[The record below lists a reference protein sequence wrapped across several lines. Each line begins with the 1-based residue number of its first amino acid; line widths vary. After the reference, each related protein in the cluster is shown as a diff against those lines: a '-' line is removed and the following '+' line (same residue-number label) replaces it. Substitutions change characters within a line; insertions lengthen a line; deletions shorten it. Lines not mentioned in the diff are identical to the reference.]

1 MSALSRPLVSRPLLL
16 LLGGVLALVAA
27 CKREGATEP
36 DGPTATPAAI
46 RIEGGS
52 SQSARV
58 GSALPQPLTVLVLDA
73 QNRPLRNVG
82 VEFRALA
89 GSGTTTPSRAST
101 GSDGRA
107 SVSWTLGT
115 VAGTQTVS
123 ASALGVTA
131 INFVATAT
139 PGAATQVAISP
150 PSANLPVGDT
160 LRLQGTLRDEFA
172 NAIAGGNVT
181 WTSDAPAIASVNAL
195 GTVRA
200 VAVGTA
206 TIRGAAAG
214 TALVGSVVLTV
225 LPAGASV
232 CGATAPTAFRVG
244 DVVPLAAGATASTL
258 CVGADLAGA
267 EFGLVTVSGST
278 VFANSTPFT
287 VSGQGLG
294 TFSAIELSSM
304 LRSVVGKIGAPVT
317 ASRSADPTGTGWMR
331 DDGFE
336 QALRLRERREL
347 APLRRPMM
355 RALGTEELPT
365 RSFNQPRTATV
376 GQILTLNANASSA
389 CASPDNRAGR
399 VAAIGD
405 RIIVVAD
412 TANPSGGYSDDE
424 YRTIAAYWDSVI
436 HPLDVQNFGEPSN
449 IGGYNKIIAFY
460 TRAVNQLTPRGAS
473 FVIGGF
479 FFQRDL
485 FPKTTQPG
493 FAACAGSNE
502 AEMMY
507 LLVPDPT
514 GLVNGNVREKARTTQ
529 FNYGTLVHEFQHLIN
544 AGRRL
549 HVTPG
554 GDNVEQVW
562 LDEGLSHTAEELLFY
577 RVTGLAPTQNIDIAR
592 IRSTTATL
600 DAFNSFALANMV
612 RLGEYLQNPAANS
625 PWAPNDQLATR
636 GAIWQFL
643 RFASARTPDAA
654 AYYRRLADAPQS
666 GLANLQANLPA
677 PLPDLLR
684 DWAIAQIGD
693 DVATGLGPTNSFP
706 SWNFR
711 SVLLALRQGN
721 GEPLFGGYPLPVRTL
736 ASGAASEV
744 TVQGGGAAFHRFTVP
759 AARAGLITVQSTGS
773 ALPATARAAIVRLR

>member
-1 MSALSRPLVSRPLLL
+1 V
-16 LLGGVLALVAA
+16 
-27 CKREGATEP
+27 
-36 DGPTATPAAI
+36 TPAVV
-46 RIEGGS
+46 RIDAGGG
-52 SQSARV
+52 QTARV
-58 GSALPQPLTVLVLDA
+58 GTALPQTLSVLVLDA
-73 QNRPLRNVG
+73 QNRPARNVA
-82 VEFRALA
+82 VEFRPLA
-89 GSGTTTPSRAST
+89 GSGTVSPTRPST
-101 GSDGRA
+101 GTDGRA
-107 SVSWTLGT
+107 TVTWTLGT
-115 VAGTQTVS
+115 VAGTQSVS

-131 INFVATAT
+131 VNFTATAT
-139 PGAATQVAISP
+139 PGPASQVAVSP

-160 LRLQGTLRDEFA
+160 LRIQGTLRDEFG
-172 NAIAGGNVT
+172 NGVTGGVIT
-181 WTSDAPAIASVNAL
+181 WTSDAPAVATVSAQ

-200 VAVGTA
+200 VSPGTT
-206 TIRGAAAG
+206 TIRGAATG
-214 TALVGSVVLTV
+214 SSLVGQAALTV

-232 CGATAPTAFRVG
+232 CGTTAATSLRVG
-244 DVVPLAAGATASTL
+244 EMAPLVNGTASSTL
-258 CVGADLAGA
+258 CIASDLAGA

-294 TFSAIELSSM
+294 SLSAIELASDLGQLVGRVGGPVASM
-304 LRSVVGKIGAPVT
+304 RAAPM
-317 ASRSADPTGTGWMR
+317 ADPDGWSR
-331 DDGFE
+331 DESFE
-336 QALRLRERREL
+336 RSLRLREQREL
-347 APLRRPMM
+347 APLRTPMTQ
-355 RALGTEELPT
+355 RLDDEPGLPF

-376 GQILTLNANASSA
+376 GQILPLNANANSA
-389 CASPDNRAGR
+389 CASPDTRAGR

-412 TANPSGGYSDDE
+412 TANPSGGYTDEE

-460 TRAVNQLTPRGAS
+460 TRAVNQLTPRGAN

-493 FAACAGSNE
+493 FSPCAGSNE

-514 GLVNGNVREKARTTQ
+514 GAVNGNVREKVRTTQ

-577 RVTGLAPTQNIDIAR
+577 RATGLTATQNIDLTR
-592 IRSTTATL
+592 ILSTTPIR
-600 DAFNSFALANMV
+600 DAFNSFALSNFV
-612 RLGEYLQNPAANS
+612 RLGDYLQNPSTNS
-625 PWAPNDQLATR
+625 PWAPNDQLSTR

-643 RFASARTPDAA
+643 RFVSGRSSDIP

-666 GLANLQANLPA
+666 GVANLQANLPGA
-677 PLPDLLR
+677 LPDLLR
-684 DWAIAQIGD
+684 DWAIANMAD
-693 DVATGLGPTNSFP
+693 DVAVGLGATISFP

-711 SVLLALRQGN
+711 SVILGLRQSN
-721 GEPLFGGYPLPVRTL
+721 GEPLFGGYPLPVRVL
-736 ASGAASEV
+736 SGSTSTEG
-744 TVQGGGAAFHRFTVP
+744 TVQGGGAAFYRFTVP
-759 AARAGLITVQSTGS
+759 ATRQALLTVQSNGGALS
-773 ALPATARAAIVRLR
+773 ATSRAAIVRLR